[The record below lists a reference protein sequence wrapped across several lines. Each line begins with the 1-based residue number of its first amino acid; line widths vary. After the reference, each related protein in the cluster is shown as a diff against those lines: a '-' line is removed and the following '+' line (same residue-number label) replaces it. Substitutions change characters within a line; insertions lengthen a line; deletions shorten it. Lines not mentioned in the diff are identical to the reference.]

1 MKFKNITIDL
11 IYKKD
16 NIREEGETEL
26 ADLAESIDRYDM
38 LQPILVRPVGDRYEI
53 ISGHRRWLA
62 MKMQGANSIPCI
74 IRDDISE
81 ADRVYIQL
89 IENTHRIQMSA
100 MDLVETFE
108 RLKAETPGLTNAAI
122 AARLGRPVKWVAN
135 QYGAAKYAEL
145 MTGVPTAEIKRMSA
159 GQIIGRA
166 KTTGLYGMWK
176 KNRFVKV
183 EYKGNQ
189 IRILCAD
196 AKVWDE
202 ILEAVGNHY
211 PDQETAKA

>member
-11 IYKKD
+11 LYKKD
-16 NIREEGETEL
+16 NVREEGETEL

-122 AARLGRPVKWVAN
+122 AQRLGRKVSWVSS

-183 EYKGNQ
+183 EYKGNR

-196 AKVWDE
+196 AKVRDE
-202 ILEAVGNHY
+202 ILEAIGNHY